1 MTENKPKERSE
12 IAKSFFFAYLILIL
26 NIVLVLLVGTVVI
39 FFKGITDYV
48 IWILVSGA
56 LLVAICSF
64 LFWRRIKQ
72 SGRTLKETMKDPI
85 FEGRSVQVDLLGGLF
100 SVKMGHPTIPGTLSL
115 GDGAGP
121 HLPQL
126 EDPLTVRTRG
136 LTRLADLLE
145 KNLIT
150 RQEFL
155 MAKEDLMRPSQQ
167 Q

>member
-100 SVKMGHPTIPGTLSL
+100 SVKMGQPTIPRTLSI
-115 GDGAGP
+115 GDAGP
-121 HLPQL
+121 RLHQL